1 MAGYLVLIWIQV
13 GFYSVYVG
21 MLGHGLVSLNS
32 RRSWEKIILSLV
44 HLAFRLFFINLYDFL
59 FYTS

>member
-13 GFYSVYVG
+13 GSYSLYVG
-21 MLGHGLVSLNS
+21 MLGHVLVSLNS